1 MHLITKDRPSLLAK
15 VGAVFSELN
24 IQYMAHALPLWA
36 SEQRDIFYLS
46 GLHGVSLNDDA
57 LAKLKSAIIQALS

>member
-24 IQYMAHALPLWA
+24 IQVHGARITTLGERA
-36 SEQRDIFYLS
+36 EDIFYLS

-57 LAKLKSAIIQALS
+57 LNRLKSAIIQALS